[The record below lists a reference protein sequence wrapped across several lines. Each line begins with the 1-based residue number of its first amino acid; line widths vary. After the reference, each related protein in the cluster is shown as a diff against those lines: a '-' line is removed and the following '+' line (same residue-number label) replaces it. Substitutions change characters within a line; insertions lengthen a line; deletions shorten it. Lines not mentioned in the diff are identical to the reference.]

1 MQTAC
6 AVLSSVTRPPVEYF
20 STSHER
26 RSRRMAPLILNLD
39 GIEWS
44 ALHSGRFVSEKNPD
58 PLNRRL
64 DGRQRL
70 FGRLGEEEILLFL
83 PGF

>member
-1 MQTAC
+1 
-6 AVLSSVTRPPVEYF
+6 
-20 STSHER
+20 
-26 RSRRMAPLILNLD
+26 MAPLILNLD